1 MPSADNLH
9 GQIQLACQYFHS
21 RVGLPLLR
29 YETADL
35 LTHDN
40 TWEPWNDLPIRLHI
54 GPGAPVCVAWS
65 KTAELWIGE
74 GDALPFPATGEGVQY
89 RWVANAMPDL
99 EPLLGGVMRAAHLDL
114 CELIWGGDTGGTGW
128 LARLLLEF
136 DHGWFEVFNAL
147 DENGYAVHAARP
159 DGEWVRCA

>member
-1 MPSADNLH
+1 MPSADDLY
-9 GQIQLACQYFHS
+9 GQIQLVCQYFHT

-29 YETADL
+29 YETAEIR
-35 LTHDN
+35 THDE

-54 GPGAPVCVAWS
+54 GPGAPVGVGWS
-65 KTAELWIGE
+65 DLSALWIDE
-74 GDALPFPATGEGVQY
+74 GAALPFLATGEGDQY
-89 RWVANAMPDL
+89 RWVTNTMPDL
-99 EPLLGGVMRAAHLDL
+99 EPLLGGVFRAAHLDL

-128 LARLLLEF
+128 LARLLLEC
-136 DHGWFEVFNAL
+136 DRGWLEVYNVL